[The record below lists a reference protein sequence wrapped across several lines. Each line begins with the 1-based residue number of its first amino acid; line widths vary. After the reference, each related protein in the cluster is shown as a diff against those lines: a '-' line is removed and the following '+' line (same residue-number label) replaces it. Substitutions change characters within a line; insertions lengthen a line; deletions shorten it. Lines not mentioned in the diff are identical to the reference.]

1 MTCAHCKKAATQ
13 VCGGCKDAPVIEGDV
28 EKPHYCGTS
37 CQRTNWVTHK
47 KLCQRLQDRK
57 TLYRVAS
64 TAQMIFYLYREL
76 TWGQFDIK
84 RVVLVGDI
92 LRLLGSVGSKILNIT
107 KFATLANANVSQ
119 VNRAATW
126 PRDYKTFPAHLVQ
139 TKEDKEAMLSNQAC
153 KDAAEIMMEFVGSML
168 NGM

>member
-1 MTCAHCKKAATQ
+1 MGSIRYQ
-13 VCGGCKDAPVIEGDV
+13 EGGAGWRHSSTTRK
-28 EKPHYCGTS
+28 
-37 CQRTNWVTHK
+37 RTI
-47 KLCQRLQDRK
+47 Q
-57 TLYRVAS
+57 
-64 TAQMIFYLYREL
+64 
-76 TWGQFDIK
+76 
-84 RVVLVGDI
+84 
-92 LRLLGSVGSKILNIT
+92 ILNIT

-153 KDAAEIMMEFVGSML
+153 KDAAEIMMEFVGSMQ